1 MAANGITVQCRI
13 TLKDLLKQKS
23 NEGSGLFNHIFI
35 DVSLWGATAMGG
47 YRDMYILTETHTRIY

>member
-1 MAANGITVQCRI
+1 MGSGITVQCRT

-23 NEGSGLFNHIFI
+23 NVGSGLFNHIFI